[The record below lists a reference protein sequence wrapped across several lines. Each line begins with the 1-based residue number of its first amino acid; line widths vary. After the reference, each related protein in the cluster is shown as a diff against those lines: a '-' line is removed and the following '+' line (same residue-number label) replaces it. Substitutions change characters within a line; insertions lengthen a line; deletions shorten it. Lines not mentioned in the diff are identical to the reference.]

1 VTWISLVL
9 VSYLL
14 GAIPFAFLVV
24 RWLSGVDI
32 RQVGSGNVGATNVLR
47 STGMPAAALVLAL
60 DVAKGAAPVVVG
72 QSLGAPPGVLGA
84 CALAAVLGHV
94 FPVFLGFRGGKGVAT
109 AAGAIG
115 AMSPAPM
122 VAAVLVFGI
131 AVVWKR
137 YVSLGSMLAVGSF
150 PLFAYLFGRLGWME
164 PMPKVLLIGT
174 TVAAGLI
181 LMRHSENVRR
191 LAVGREHR
199 LGENL
204 EGDSE

>member
-1 VTWISLVL
+1 MTWLSLVL
-9 VSYLL
+9 AAYLL
-14 GAIPFAFLVV
+14 GSVPFAFLVV
-24 RWLSGVDI
+24 KWQSGVDI
-32 RQVGSGNVGATNVLR
+32 RTVGSGNVGATNVLR
-47 STGMPAAALVLAL
+47 SAGIPAATIVLAL
-60 DVAKGAAPVVVG
+60 DVAKGAAPVLIA
-72 QSLGAPPGVLGA
+72 QSLGAPPAVVGA

-122 VAAVLVFGI
+122 LAAILVFG
-131 AVVWKR
+131 ATVAWKR
-137 YVSLGSMLAVGSF
+137 YVSLGSMLAVASF
-150 PLFAYLFGRLGWME
+150 PVFAFVFGRLGWME
-164 PMPKVLLIGT
+164 PMPSVLLIGT

-191 LAVGREHR
+191 LAVGKEHR

-204 EGDSE
+204 GGDPH